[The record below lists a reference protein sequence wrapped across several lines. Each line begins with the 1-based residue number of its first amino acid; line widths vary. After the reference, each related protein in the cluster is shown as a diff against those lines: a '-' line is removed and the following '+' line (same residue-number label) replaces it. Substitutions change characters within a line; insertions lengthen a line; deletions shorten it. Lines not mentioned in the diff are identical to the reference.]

1 MNLRAIWAR
10 CTPLDRL
17 WNDDE
22 AAAAVEAAVV
32 LAILCIGVIGAIT
45 ALATKSRDVWQFV
58 ADTLA
63 QATGS

>member
-1 MNLRAIWAR
+1 MNLRALR
-10 CTPLDRL
+10 VSRTPLHRL

-32 LAILCIGVIGAIT
+32 LAILCIGVIGAIS
-45 ALATKSRDVWQFV
+45 ALGSKSRDVWQFV